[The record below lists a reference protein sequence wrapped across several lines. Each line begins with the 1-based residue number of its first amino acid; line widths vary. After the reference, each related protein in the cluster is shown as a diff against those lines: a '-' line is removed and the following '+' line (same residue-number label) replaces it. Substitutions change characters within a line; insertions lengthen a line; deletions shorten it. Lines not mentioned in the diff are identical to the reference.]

1 MNKSNPEKALKYLEQ
16 QINFQAVEEIGDI
29 LQLAILKILKQ
40 KCKEDSSQKA
50 KLLKIVNDFSLKA
63 S

>member
-1 MNKSNPEKALKYLEQ
+1 M
-16 QINFQAVEEIGDI
+16 EEIGDI

-40 KCKEDSSQKA
+40 RCKEDSNQKA
-50 KLLKIVNDFSLKA
+50 KLLKIVHDFAAKA